1 MGNNRIE
8 VVSTTISGSIKDW
21 GKVNKIVPLFRNYG
35 QDDVSLHAVDS
46 HAEAR
51 KLTCDLVLKGS
62 RTLISAG
69 GSGTFNSVL
78 EGCIDSK
85 VGLESI
91 TLGFLRKGS
100 ADLIGKTLG
109 MPDDIERAVKVFVD
123 SLAENRTVKCDIIQA
138 VSGKGGEVRRHFVGY
153 GGVEIFGRIPH
164 YTETRF
170 IKYYKGVLGQ
180 LFGDKAPF
188 LVGALLAIMEK
199 STKCIV
205 QKKRAWKIS
214 VDGKEASRSL
224 YQVMIIVNGYLGSE
238 LPFARS
244 VPLGSGDFYLFAIKD
259 LGLHMLPSQFK
270 HAWDSSIM
278 EQPERWGFEPYRIE
292 KVLKIEPDT
301 GMPFPVNVDGSTMIC
316 KHWVS
321 FRIVDQINLIS
332 KD

>member
-1 MGNNRIE
+1 
-8 VVSTTISGSIKDW
+8 
-21 GKVNKIVPLFRNYG
+21 
-35 QDDVSLHAVDS
+35 
-46 HAEAR
+46 
-51 KLTCDLVLKGS
+51 
-62 RTLISAG
+62 
-69 GSGTFNSVL
+69 
-78 EGCIDSK
+78 
-85 VGLESI
+85 
-91 TLGFLRKGS
+91 
-100 ADLIGKTLG
+100 

-188 LVGALLAIMEK
+188 LVGALLAILEK
-199 STKCIV
+199 ATKCIA

-214 VDGKEASRSL
+214 VDGKKASRNL
-224 YQVMIIVNGYLGSE
+224 YQAMIIVNGYLGSE

-270 HAWDSSIM
+270 HAWDSSIV
-278 EQPERWGFEPYRIE
+278 EQPERWGFESYRIE
-292 KVLKIEPDT
+292 EVLKIEPDT
-301 GMPFPVNVDGSTMIC
+301 DMPFPVNVDGSTMIC
-316 KHWVS
+316 KHGVS